1 MRKDKIFTELGFEL
15 RDLDSK
21 EKKNNSTEGVMVV
34 SIYKGSKIESVNM
47 DPGYIITSIN
57 DQPVTSIKQFK
68 KLLENESGLIY
79 LNGIYENYPR
89 EWPYKFYK

>member
-1 MRKDKIFTELGFEL
+1 
-15 RDLDSK
+15 
-21 EKKNNSTEGVMVV
+21 MVV
-34 SIYKGSKIESVNM
+34 SIYKDSKIESVNM

-57 DQPVTSIKQFK
+57 DKPVKDIKQFK
-68 KLLENESGLIY
+68 KLLESEDGLIY